1 METFCFVGKDANFSQ
16 VVTVNDWFLL
26 CIGAAMF
33 CQQLQFLSL
42 FRLHR
47 RLSILGGT
55 LRYSAASLVNFLL
68 PFSVFFTA
76 FFVLGYV
83 VFGRLMWNYRDPLHS
98 VYEQLATML
107 GKFRA
112 KDMSDISGIWGRVF
126 LVTYNMCIIYL
137 FLNMMITIII
147 DIHTEVHDD
156 VLSRETEAELIDLLL
171 ERIRGPTIK
180 SDQALLLKKTAA
192 QEAVAYS
199 WESKGDNT
207 SVSTENSIVTAGS
220 GQETASSKPEM
231 VKSGPDT
238 AASHLETDASKE
250 EGTTSRPGTA
260 PSRAET
266 AASGAETAATRPETA
281 ASRPETAESRPETA
295 ASKPETATSRPR
307 TAASRPETAASSPGT
322 AKSKP
327 ETSESRPTSA
337 VVTKI
342 HHK

>member
-1 METFCFVGKDANFSQ
+1 MKMETFCFVGKDADFSQ

-33 CQQLQFLSL
+33 CQQLQFLFL

-68 PFSVFFTA
+68 PFSVFFIA
-76 FFVLGYV
+76 FFVLGYL

-98 VYEQLATML
+98 VFEQLATML

-137 FLNMMITIII
+137 FLNMMITIIN
-147 DIHTEVHDD
+147 DIHKEVYND
-156 VLSRETEAELIDLLL
+156 VLSRETEPELIDLLL
-171 ERIRGPTIK
+171 ERIRRPTIK
-180 SDQALLLKKTAA
+180 PDQALMQKKTAA
-192 QEAVAYS
+192 EEATANR

-207 SVSTENSIVTAGS
+207 SVSMENSTVTARS
-220 GQETASSKPEM
+220 GQETASSKPES

-238 AASHLETDASKE
+238 SASQLETDASRQAA
-250 EGTTSRPGTA
+250 TTSRPGIA
-260 PSRAET
+260 ASRKETSVSRPET
-266 AASGAETAATRPETA
+266 ASSRSETA
-281 ASRPETAESRPETA
+281 ASRPEKV
-295 ASKPETATSRPR
+295 ASG
-307 TAASRPETAASSPGT
+307 PGS

-327 ETSESRPTSA
+327 EMSESRQASA
-337 VVTKI
+337 AMTKI
-342 HHK
+342 YHK

>member
-1 METFCFVGKDANFSQ
+1 MKMETFCFVGKDADFSQ

-33 CQQLQFLSL
+33 CQQLQFLFL

-68 PFSVFFTA
+68 PFSVFFIA
-76 FFVLGYV
+76 FFVLGYL

-98 VYEQLATML
+98 VFEQLATML

-137 FLNMMITIII
+137 FLNMMITIIN
-147 DIHTEVHDD
+147 DIHKEVYND
-156 VLSRETEAELIDLLL
+156 VLSRETEPELIDLLL
-171 ERIRGPTIK
+171 ERIRRPTIK
-180 SDQALLLKKTAA
+180 PDQALMQKKTAA
-192 QEAVAYS
+192 EEATANR

-207 SVSTENSIVTAGS
+207 SVSMENSTVTARS
-220 GQETASSKPEM
+220 GQETASSKPES

-238 AASHLETDASKE
+238 SASQLETDASRQAA
-250 EGTTSRPGTA
+250 TTSRPGIA
-260 PSRAET
+260 ASRKETSVSRPET
-266 AASGAETAATRPETA
+266 ASSRSETA
-281 ASRPETAESRPETA
+281 ASRPEKV
-295 ASKPETATSRPR
+295 ASG
-307 TAASRPETAASSPGT
+307 PGS

-327 ETSESRPTSA
+327 EMSESRQASA
-337 VVTKI
+337 AMTKNY
-342 HHK
+342 HK